1 MRGPKTV
8 CFQFTAPTARAV
20 RGRILQKRCMWHLEN
35 DKVHTKAWERAHALS
50 HRAQRWHKPPLMR
63 NVDHCWHPGCVLHVL
78 LCIVGQFYKRA
89 IAVNVET
96 QDQVDGIN
104 HFLKGVLKVYIRSPQ
119 NREERRGGDAAETTK
134 LRWR

>member
-1 MRGPKTV
+1 
-8 CFQFTAPTARAV
+8 
-20 RGRILQKRCMWHLEN
+20 
-35 DKVHTKAWERAHALS
+35 
-50 HRAQRWHKPPLMR
+50 MR

-104 HFLKGVLKVYIRSPQ
+104 HFLKGVLKVYIRPPKIVKKDEVATLLKRPSFVS
-119 NREERRGGDAAETTK
+119 AEAGKVIAHLEDLHLLLNHGSSVTPK
-134 LRWR
+134 